1 MLPSVKV
8 DLQLNNNEDLEYFK
22 MLFLRNVGVEQ
33 MSYYFNA
40 FGIQVRL
47 QVSSTEG
54 LQRIDVG
61 LFHFYNY
68 DEKSITIEQFCPLSD
83 GRFTGFETIQNYWVF
98 DPRLA
103 WASIV
108 HTFED
113 AEIAYNRIS
122 EILDIVRKVYN
133 LEIIFVNEINRKTD
147 L

>member
-22 MLFLRNVGVEQ
+22 MLFFRNVGTEQ
-33 MSYYFNA
+33 MSYYFSA

-47 QVSSTEG
+47 QISSSDG
-54 LQRIDVG
+54 LQRINVG

-68 DEKSITIEQFCPLSD
+68 DEKSTTIEQFCPLSD
-83 GRFTGFETIQNYWVF
+83 GKFTAYEAIQNYWVF
-98 DPRLA
+98 DPQLA

-113 AEIAYNRIS
+113 VEIAYNSIS
-122 EILDIVRKVYN
+122 EILDIVRQVYS
-133 LEIIFVNEINRKTD
+133 LEIIFANEINR
-147 L
+147 